1 MTRHVRIIALVALM
15 VAVWVAPVGKRTPAL
30 PHSMPVPPPP
40 PPLPSAHSRR
50 ACAPDV
56 PCCRTAFQR
65 EPTHAGGHGTP
76 PKRIL
81 YVAPDLTTVA
91 KPCPSGVVI
100 LELAIN
106 EKGVVVSSCL
116 LRGIRSD
123 FDKAAQLAAL
133 QWRFNPYRPKGKPVG
148 VVMTVTVTTPDMHQ
162 DGR

>member
-1 MTRHVRIIALVALM
+1 MTPMLSIVGLLGMLVA
-15 VAVWVAPVGKRTPAL
+15 AWPAPAGKRTPAL
-30 PHSMPVPPPP
+30 TQRQ
-40 PPLPSAHSRR
+40 PPLASAPLRR

-56 PCCRTAFQR
+56 PCCPAAVTRDYYR
-65 EPTHAGGHGTP
+65 EGPGP

-91 KPCPSGVVI
+91 KPYPSGVVI

-123 FDKAAQLAAL
+123 FDKAAQVATLG
-133 QWRFNPYRPKGKPVG
+133 WKFNPYLLKGKPVG
-148 VVMTVTVTTPDMHQ
+148 VVLTVTVTTPDMHQ